1 MPVIITMV
9 LLALGAN
16 WIIQKA
22 NLIGDSTLPVI
33 KTIPS
38 FSLRTQDGNLFSES
52 ELNGKITVLDFMFTS
67 CLGPCPLM
75 THNMRKLYN
84 QYRSK
89 PDVQFVSITVDPIRD
104 TEEMLK
110 QYALSNGVTDE
121 RWQFL
126 TGEMDTIQSISQEGF
141 LLFAESLPAGH
152 AIKFVLIDHKGQIRK
167 YYDGTDDTSMKTLQK
182 DLDFFLKEINS

>member
-1 MPVIITMV
+1 
-9 LLALGAN
+9 
-16 WIIQKA
+16 
-22 NLIGDSTLPVI
+22 
-33 KTIPS
+33 
-38 FSLRTQDGNLFSES
+38 
-52 ELNGKITVLDFMFTS
+52 
-67 CLGPCPLM
+67 
-75 THNMRKLYN
+75 
-84 QYRSK
+84 
-89 PDVQFVSITVDPIRD
+89 
-104 TEEMLK
+104 MLK